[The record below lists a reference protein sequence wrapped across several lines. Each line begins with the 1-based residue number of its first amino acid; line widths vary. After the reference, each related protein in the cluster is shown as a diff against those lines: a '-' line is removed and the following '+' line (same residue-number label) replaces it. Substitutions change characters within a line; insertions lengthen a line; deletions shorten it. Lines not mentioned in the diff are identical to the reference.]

1 MEKSPV
7 PPEGEAEG
15 EQQSWTR
22 PAPQTQPCQGQCIT
36 QLPSPRS
43 LPKNHSHVQPTPQ
56 NPYVPRGW
64 MSVHRSEVTEVLAP
78 EMMDSHLPP
87 AAIPEAHESQPEHK
101 LLFLSPST
109 AALTA
114 SIGAGF
120 PEKARMEKQ
129 IWETG

>member
-1 MEKSPV
+1 ML
-7 PPEGEAEG
+7 PP
-15 EQQSWTR
+15 R
-22 PAPQTQPCQGQCIT
+22 KP
-36 QLPSPRS
+36 L
-43 LPKNHSHVQPTPQ
+43 HVQATPQ

-87 AAIPEAHESQPEHK
+87 AAIPKAHESQPEHK

-120 PEKARMEKQ
+120 PEKACMEKQ